1 MLRAVRGM
9 RQGFSDHHH
18 VLYRVR
24 LADILVKR
32 RVAVTG
38 VRRIRKKLRGHQYKK
53 DMLGV
58 LSISAE

>member
-1 MLRAVRGM
+1 M

-53 DMLGV
+53 DMLSV